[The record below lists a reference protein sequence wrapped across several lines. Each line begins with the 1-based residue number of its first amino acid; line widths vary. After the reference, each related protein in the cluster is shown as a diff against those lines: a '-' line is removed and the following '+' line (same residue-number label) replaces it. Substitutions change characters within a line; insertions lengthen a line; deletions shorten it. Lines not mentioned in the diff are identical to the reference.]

1 MLDRHILFPC
11 RFPASFVV
19 IEQVCGFGENSI
31 VEYTQMAGGGHPV
44 TVGSFLMIHH
54 AERFVLVAVFEE
66 IDCLVGDNIRCIS
79 FFYDVLSVF
88 PEVRV
93 VVVALLML
101 AAEYAP
107 VVKSLRF
114 ADKMPFTDH
123 GSLITGLLK

>member
-1 MLDRHILFPC
+1 
-11 RFPASFVV
+11 
-19 IEQVCGFGENSI
+19 
-31 VEYTQMAGGGHPV
+31 
-44 TVGSFLMIHH
+44 MIHH

-123 GSLITGLLK
+123 GSLITGLLFRECLLITVEGACIIGKAVLMAEFSGEDAGT